1 MKRLGSMVVSTVVL
15 SLSGCARIT
24 SQVVEKP
31 RVDQELQGNQGY
43 LQGTPPAPT
52 MRKAT
57 RRVVQTDIELPTKE
71 ELNPWRK
78 PKIAPESTA
87 SSKALALQS
96 EPVPME
102 SRPSMEPMEM
112 EEPIS
117 PILPTQPME
126 WEEIQPKITTYT
138 VKAGDTLEKIA
149 AKVYGDS
156 SQWRSIYETNRESL
170 KSPNRIY
177 PGQKLVIP
185 PRREEERT
193 QRADSQGDFK

>member
-43 LQGTPPAPT
+43 LQGTAPAPAT
-52 MRKAT
+52 HKTT
-57 RRVVQTDIELPTKE
+57 RRMVQTDIELPTLE

-78 PKIAPESTA
+78 PKSTPESAA
-87 SSKALALQS
+87 SSKALALPS
-96 EPVPME
+96 EPMPME
-102 SRPSMEPMEM
+102 SRPWREPMEM

-117 PILPTQPME
+117 ATLPTRPME
-126 WEEIQPKITTYT
+126 LEEAPAKSTTYT

-149 AKVYGDS
+149 AQVYGDG
-156 SQWRSIYETNRESL
+156 SQWRSIYQANRESL

-177 PGQKLVIP
+177 PGQKLAIP
-185 PRREEERT
+185 LHRGEERA
-193 QRADSQGDFK
+193 QRAGLDEELK